1 VSNELFLKHINIPS
15 FRNYISDFKLDIPD
29 GPGLT
34 VLVGANGLGKS
45 SILHAVEWGLTG
57 KVERIEKA
65 DATAKERLTAVGDSS
80 AVKLVFSDG
89 FEIDRNLNLT
99 TSNNFSALDKEI
111 RKRLV
116 HESWSNLSDLVAS
129 LQFTHFRGQC
139 ALQHFSNQDG
149 KERYRRLEGVSRI
162 GQLTAIQHK
171 LGRQKT
177 DNAFKNVKNSIEEK
191 MNALKETHNRFT
203 ELLKQKETL
212 ASLASAEMAMEPQKI
227 HEELSKTSKQLREIA
242 LSISF
247 QFQEHSEP
255 DNIPLFLERNQTD
268 LHAIEVELSTR
279 KESLLKWQNGSKEYM
294 SLLILLDQLAHDEHA
309 MIDKHSNFSKELEE
323 AKVSLKDAEL
333 LTASVR
339 ENLNGAVLRLS
350 RLQQLQR
357 DLNELLNNQE
367 RSVEV
372 ENQYNDVRANFTFHE
387 KEFHKAEHDLNTA
400 GNLTDE
406 HHKFLAELKLWQQAK
421 VIQEKLTEEVWSLQ
435 QIKISNENAKKE
447 EGQLNKDEEV
457 NNQLI
462 KRLGDVRIDLEV
474 QLREARRNTEVI
486 FAAVVSIAN
495 ALKDTD
501 LDCPVCRTQHAPG
514 KLKELAET
522 ATTTSDSL
530 VVVLEKQLKDLDSQ
544 SSEAC
549 RQLEICKSKRAANEC
564 SYAQENELQ
573 KSVDLLVDELR
584 KNDFLKSFEVAN
596 FEAVLVKGLAEIN
609 SRIESSMQTLPS
621 ADELLQVQ
629 KAFDDAKA
637 KLAGESV
644 KVQQFADTLS
654 ELRNVVEVFKGRID
668 TATDDL
674 DLKTGDLVQLEL
686 LIDTQAKCQA
696 HVEQMHLEQ
705 KKKEAEVQDI
715 VDKKSESLKQVASE
729 LHELMRIR
737 VEKNEQKENIEV
749 RWLNS
754 GYLGQPTNENIKSQ
768 IQRLEDTITTIGA
781 VRKKHDDLLS
791 AFKLWNQQ
799 TELHEA
805 DKKLKDLFSIYDAKT
820 KDDFLKSLEMEE
832 KENEAQYSNYKKAEQ
847 IRDSLKVNI
856 NTRLSKVKTDTFQPL
871 NNVLDKF
878 CSAMLTG
885 WEYQIIADA
894 VINKSSAAAD
904 LLIQVEGGKNLLPQL
919 MLSEGQMAAVELC
932 LMFSASETYPWSPW
946 KALLLDDPLQ
956 HNDTI
961 HTASFI
967 DVLRNMIKE
976 KRYQVVITTHDVD
989 EAGYF
994 LRKCRNVGIPTQYC
1008 HLLSRVDGKM
1018 MFTTNN

>member
-1 VSNELFLKHINIPS
+1 MSNELFLKHISIPS

-29 GPGLT
+29 EPGLT

-45 SILHAVEWGLTG
+45 SILHAIEWGLTG
-57 KVERIEKA
+57 KVERLEKTE
-65 DATAKERLTAVGDSS
+65 ATAKEKLTAVGDSS
-80 AVKLVFSDG
+80 AVKLIFSDG

-99 TSNNFSALDKEI
+99 GNNFSALDKEI

-139 ALQHFSNQDG
+139 ALQHFANQDG

-162 GQLTAIQHK
+162 GQLISIQQK
-171 LGRQKT
+171 LERRKT
-177 DNAFKNVKNSIEEK
+177 SDAFKNVKNSIEEK
-191 MNALKETHNRFT
+191 MNSLKETHNRFT
-203 ELLKQKETL
+203 ELQKQKETL
-212 ASLASAEMAMEPQKI
+212 ASLASADMAMAPEKI

-242 LSISF
+242 SSISF
-247 QFQEHSEP
+247 QLQEYSEP
-255 DNIPLFLERNQTD
+255 DNIPLFLEKNQAD
-268 LHAIEVELSTR
+268 LHAIEIELSSR
-279 KESLLKWQNGSKEYM
+279 KENLLKWQNDSEEYM
-294 SLLILLDQLAHDEHA
+294 SLLRSLVQLTHDEHA
-309 MIDKHSNFSKELEE
+309 MIEKQSNFSNELEE
-323 AKVSLKDAEL
+323 AKVHLKDAEL
-333 LTASVR
+333 STATVH

-357 DLNELLNNQE
+357 DLNELSNNQE
-367 RSVEV
+367 RFAEV
-372 ENQYNDVRANFTFHE
+372 ENRYNDARANFTSHE
-387 KEFHKAEHDLNTA
+387 KEFHKAENDLNTA
-400 GNLTDE
+400 RNLTDE
-406 HHKFLAELKLWQQAK
+406 HHKLLAELKLWQQVK
-421 VIQEKLTEEVWSLQ
+421 VIQDKLTVEISSLQ
-435 QIKISNENAKKE
+435 QIKLSNENSKNE
-447 EGQLNKDEEV
+447 QGQLAKDEEI

-462 KRLGDVRIDLEV
+462 KRLGDTRIDLEA

-486 FAAVVSIAN
+486 FASVVSIAN
-495 ALKDTD
+495 ALKDSD
-501 LDCPVCRTQHAPG
+501 LDCPVCRTPHAHG
-514 KLKELAET
+514 KLKELAQRAT
-522 ATTTSDSL
+522 ATSDSL

-549 RQLEICKSKRAANEC
+549 RQLEICKSQRATNER

-573 KSVDLLVDELR
+573 IKVDLLVDELR
-584 KNDFLKSFEVAN
+584 KNESLKSFEAAN
-596 FEAVLVKGLAEIN
+596 IEAVLVKGLAEIN

-621 ADELLQVQ
+621 TDELLQVQ
-629 KAFDDAKA
+629 KVFDDAKA
-637 KLAGESV
+637 KLAGETV
-644 KVQQFADTLS
+644 KVQQFADMLS
-654 ELRNVVEVFKGRID
+654 ELRNAMEVLKGRID

-674 DLKTGDLVQLEL
+674 DLVAGDLSQLGL
-686 LIDTQAKCQA
+686 LVDMQAKSQA
-696 HVEQMHLEQ
+696 HEEQMHLEQ
-705 KKKEAEVQDI
+705 KKKEAEFQDI
-715 VDKKSESLKQVASE
+715 VDKKTESLKQVTSE

-737 VEKNEQKENIEV
+737 AEKHEHKKDVEF

-754 GYLGQPTNENIKSQ
+754 GYLGEPTNENVMSQ
-768 IQRLEDTITTIGA
+768 IQRLEDTVAIINA
-781 VRKKHDDLLS
+781 VRKKHDDLLN
-791 AFKLWNQQ
+791 AFKSWNQQ

-805 DKKLKDLFSIYDAKT
+805 DKRLNVLFSMYDTKA
-820 KDDFLKSLEMEE
+820 KDDFLKALE
-832 KENEAQYSNYKKAEQ
+832 KEEIENEVQYSNFKKAEQ
-847 IRDSLKVNI
+847 FRDSLKVDI
-856 NTRLSKVKTDTFQPL
+856 NARLSKVKTDTFQPL
-871 NNVLDKF
+871 NDVLYKF

-885 WEYQIIADA
+885 WEYQIITDA

-919 MLSEGQMAAVELC
+919 TLSEGQMAAVELC

-961 HTASFI
+961 HAASFI

-976 KRYQVVITTHDVD
+976 QGYQVVITTHDVD

-1008 HLLSRVDGKM
+1008 HLLSRVDGRM